1 MFVGHFG
8 VGFAAKKVAPRTSL
22 GTLFLAAQFI
32 DLLWPILLLLGLE
45 TVRIVPGFTA
55 ATPLEFTNYPIT
67 HSLAGVLVWAVLFGL
82 AYSALRRY
90 PRGAWV
96 LGVLVVSHWFLDAI
110 MHNPD
115 LPLVPGVDT
124 YVGLGLWNSILG
136 TIVVEAAILGIGL
149 WLYLGITEAMDPI
162 GRVGLAAFVV
172 VVVAIW
178 LFNIF
183 GPPPP
188 SESAIAWLANA
199 QWLLIL
205 WGYWID
211 QHRAPATLFRP
222 SQAVAKV

>member
-8 VGFAAKKVAPRTSL
+8 LGFAAKKVAPRTSL
-22 GTLFLAAQFI
+22 GSMFLAAQFI

-67 HSLAGVLVWAVLFGL
+67 HSLVGVLGWAVLFGL
-82 AYSALRRY
+82 VYSALRRY

-96 LGVLVVSHWFLDAI
+96 LGILVVSHWFLDAVV
-110 MHNPD
+110 HSPD
-115 LPLVPGVDT
+115 LPLVPGMEM
-124 YVGLGLWNSILG
+124 YVGLGLWNSLLG
-136 TIVVEAAILGIGL
+136 TIVVEGALLGIGL
-149 WLYLGITEAMDPI
+149 WLYLGITEAMDDI
-162 GRVGLAAFVV
+162 GRYGLGAFVF

-178 LFNIF
+178 LLSLL

-188 SESAIAWLANA
+188 SERAIAWLANA

-222 SQAVAKV
+222 

>member
-8 VGFAAKKVAPRTSL
+8 LGFAAKRAAPRTSL

-45 TVRIVPGFTA
+45 TVRIVPGFTE

-67 HSLAGVLVWAVLFGL
+67 HSLVAVLCWAALFGVV
-82 AYSALRRY
+82 YSALRRY

-96 LGVLVVSHWFLDAI
+96 LGMLVVSHWVLDAVV
-110 MHNPD
+110 HSPD
-115 LPLVPGVDT
+115 LLVVPGT
-124 YVGLGLWNSILG
+124 ETHVGMGLWNSLLG
-136 TIVVEAAILGIGL
+136 TIVVEGVILTGGL
-149 WLYLGITEAMDPI
+149 WFYLGITEAMDRI
-162 GRVGLAAFVV
+162 GSTGLAAFIL

-178 LFNIF
+178 LLNIF

-188 SESAIAWLANA
+188 SEGAIAWIANA

-222 SQAVAKV
+222 

>member
-1 MFVGHFG
+1 MFVGHYG
-8 VGFAAKKVAPRTSL
+8 LGFAAKQAAPRTSL

-32 DLLWPILLLLGLE
+32 DILWPLLLLLGLE
-45 TVRIVPGFTA
+45 TVRIVPGATA

-67 HSLAGVLVWAVLFGL
+67 HSLVGVLGWAVLFSL
-82 AYSALRRY
+82 VYSALRRY

-96 LGVLVVSHWFLDAI
+96 LGMLVVSHWFLDAVV
-110 MHNPD
+110 HSPD
-115 LPLVPGVDT
+115 LPVAPGAET
-124 YVGLGLWNSILG
+124 YVGLGLWNSLLG
-136 TIVVEAAILGIGL
+136 TIVVEAAILVIGL
-149 WLYLGITEAMDPI
+149 WLYLGITEAMDRI
-162 GRVGLAAFVV
+162 GSFGLGAFVL

-178 LFNIF
+178 LLNIL

-188 SESAIAWLANA
+188 SERAIAWLANA

-222 SQAVAKV
+222 

>member
-45 TVRIVPGFTA
+45 TVRIVQGSTA
-55 ATPLEFTNYPIT
+55 VTPLEFTNYPIT
-67 HSLAGVLVWAVLFGL
+67 HSLIGVLVWALLFGL
-82 AYSALRRY
+82 VYSSLRRY

-96 LGVLVVSHWFLDAI
+96 LGLLVVSHWLLDVI
-110 MHNPD
+110 VHSPD
-115 LPLVPGVDT
+115 LPLAPGVNT
-124 YVGLGLWNSILG
+124 YVGLGLWNSLLG
-136 TIVVEAAILGIGL
+136 TIIFEAAILGIGL

-162 GRVGLAAFVV
+162 GSVGLAAFVV
-172 VVVAIW
+172 VILAIW
-178 LFNIF
+178 LLSIF

-188 SESAIAWLANA
+188 SESAIAWLGNA

-222 SQAVAKV
+222 

>member
-67 HSLAGVLVWAVLFGL
+67 HSLAGVLVWAVLFGFV
-82 AYSALRRY
+82 YSALRRY

-96 LGVLVVSHWFLDAI
+96 LGVLVVSHWLLDAI
-110 MHNPD
+110 VHSPD
-115 LPLVPGVDT
+115 LPLAPGVDT
-124 YVGLGLWNSILG
+124 YVGLGLWNSLLG
-136 TIVVEAAILGIGL
+136 TIVIEAAILGIGL

-178 LFNIF
+178 LLNIF

-222 SQAVAKV
+222 

>member
-67 HSLAGVLVWAVLFGL
+67 HSLAGVLVWAVLFGFV
-82 AYSALRRY
+82 YSALRRY

-136 TIVVEAAILGIGL
+136 TIVVEAAILGVGL

-172 VVVAIW
+172 VIVAIW
-178 LFNIF
+178 LLNIF

-222 SQAVAKV
+222 